1 MGEGHTPTDGRMKDR
16 KEDQE
21 DRATTGGAAK
31 TKADI
36 MAEEMRVVG
45 MIREKT
51 FKEEEETAIGPITHL
66 ADR

>member
-1 MGEGHTPTDGRMKDR
+1 MKDR

-36 MAEEMRVVG
+36 TSEEM
-45 MIREKT
+45 
-51 FKEEEETAIGPITHL
+51 
-66 ADR
+66 